1 MRGRHPIELGEVR
14 RVPAMGSE
22 GATGDG
28 TPAMPDANYFLDKA
42 ERCFSLSRLAGA
54 NSEVAAAL
62 ESMANE
68 FMAKAVE
75 IDTERDR
82 KRKNRQ

>member
-1 MRGRHPIELGEVR
+1 MGGRHPIELGELSG
-14 RVPAMGSE
+14 VPAVGPG
-22 GATGDG
+22 GAAGNG
-28 TPAMPDANYFLDKA
+28 TSAMQDADYFLDKA

-54 NSEVAAAL
+54 NREVAAAL
-62 ESMANE
+62 ESMGNE

-82 KRKNRQ
+82 NRKVRQ

>member
-1 MRGRHPIELGEVR
+1 M
-14 RVPAMGSE
+14 A
-22 GATGDG
+22 
-28 TPAMPDANYFLDKA
+28 A